1 MKPTIDM
8 HVRVCMCEYAHTLP
22 GCWLLVEGFK
32 GRIVKGGGGGG
43 PLYIF
48 QGRVANLCVLTTSS
62 L

>member
-1 MKPTIDM
+1 M
-8 HVRVCMCEYAHTLP
+8 HVRVCMCEHAHTLP

-32 GRIVKGGGGGG
+32 WRIVKGGGGGG
-43 PLYIF
+43 GGVLYIF